1 MHKIIILI
9 LLGFI
14 TASDLII
21 IGDNFMSEIANILLE
36 IPYTKYTEN
45 YLNYSFILTDSPQKY
60 EGYNILFSTIYGTK
74 YNFFLKGGNDPFLE
88 NIHQQLKN
96 AKEGTNVLINLCG
109 KALFFGYDR
118 WISIFGK
125 FADKYNKLNFY
136 LTSSIGVLSIFS
148 DIHNG
153 HVKEFNQNMEN
164 EIKKME
170 LKNFKFKSI
179 LYNEDPILLN
189 INGEAV
195 DMNNYF
201 SSEYSLNKSG
211 LINLFKAMT
220 EGL

>member
-1 MHKIIILI
+1 MNKIIILI

-60 EGYNILFSTIYGTK
+60 EGYNILFSTIYGSN

-88 NIHQQLKN
+88 SIHQQLKN

-136 LTSSIGVLSIFS
+136 LTSSIGVKAIFS

-179 LYNEDPILLN
+179 LYNEDPILLD

>member
-1 MHKIIILI
+1 MP
-9 LLGFI
+9 
-14 TASDLII
+14 TAIC
-21 IGDNFMSEIANILLE
+21 
-36 IPYTKYTEN
+36 
-45 YLNYSFILTDSPQKY
+45 
-60 EGYNILFSTIYGTK
+60 YNAGHPN

-136 LTSSIGVLSIFS
+136 LTSSIGVKAIFS

-179 LYNEDPILLN
+179 LYNEDPILLD
-189 INGEAV
+189 INGEAA